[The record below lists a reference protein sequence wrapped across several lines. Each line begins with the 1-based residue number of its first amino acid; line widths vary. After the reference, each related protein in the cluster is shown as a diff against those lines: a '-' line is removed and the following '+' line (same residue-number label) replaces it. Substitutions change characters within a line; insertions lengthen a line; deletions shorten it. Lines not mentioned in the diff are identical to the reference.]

1 MTTLET
7 AMLKRAV
14 EEAER
19 RLDPEMDLPVAHA
32 PTSFYAY
39 HTALRGVRVHPLREA
54 FSCAGL
60 LIETGDPAR
69 CDRAARMLRRALQ
82 AQDRDPQ
89 SRTYGIWPYYWEE
102 PLGQMEAPDWN
113 WADFCGSE
121 LLLIVYRHPE
131 RLAEDLREPVREAI
145 RHAARSVQRRNMGPH
160 YTNICALGTFVTLAA
175 GRWLGEADL
184 WGYGVDRLRR
194 FAAHTDGTGSFNEYN
209 SPTYAFVTMRA
220 LANILTYLDDP
231 EVQRVAGGLHERVWL
246 GLAYYF
252 HAPTRQLAGPHSR
265 SYSTDLH
272 PYAKMALQVGTEGA
286 VFYYTPEDAPG
297 GAPFPARMR
306 CPAHLLGHFRG
317 LKAPVQ
323 RRELFIPARKHDDG
337 REEAFVQGTTFLHP
351 AFALGTVN
359 RSDLWHQRRP
369 FVGYWGDGRGG
380 RSLQFRGL
388 KNLYDFTSAHAVTV
402 QEQGCALSAIN
413 YLTMA
418 GDRHPS
424 FDILRDGKFR
434 ATDLR
439 VSLMLTGASGAA
451 DVRVNGEAA
460 KAGDRFAAGDRVT
473 VGLDRDGNSRAER
486 DGQERLAG
494 RTSTGASGGGAL
506 IGVCCP
512 AGTFGGSKGYGEV
525 RRDEE
530 ALWIDFVLWSGEE
543 RAWDWAEIG
552 DAAAVLAVW
561 MAGADEMAREAFD
574 RAFQAQ
580 EIVARIEDGRIEGT
594 WASPAG
600 RLKVEAPSR
609 PGDRVTQGSAFRL
622 TIDGQ
627 DVPPTRI
634 TEERILG

>member
-1 MTTLET
+1 MPLEA

-39 HTALRGVRVHPLREA
+39 HTALRGVRAHPLREA

-69 CDRAARMLRRALQ
+69 CERAARMLRRALQ

-89 SRTYGIWPYYWEE
+89 SRTYGVWPYYWEE
-102 PLGQMEAPDWN
+102 PLGQMEAPDAN

-121 LLLIVYRHPE
+121 LLLIVYRRPE
-131 RLAEDLREPVREAI
+131 RLAEDLRGPVREAI
-145 RHAARSVQRRNMGPH
+145 RHAARAVQRRNVGPH
-160 YTNICALGTFVTLAA
+160 YTNICALGAFVALAA
-175 GRWLGEADL
+175 GRWLQEADL
-184 WGYGVDRLRR
+184 WDYGVERLRR

-209 SPTYAFVTMRA
+209 SPTYAFVTMRS
-220 LANILTYLDDP
+220 LANILTHIDDP

-246 GLAYYF
+246 GLAYHF
-252 HAPTRQLAGPHSR
+252 HAPTQQLAGPHSR

-272 PYAKMALQVGTEGA
+272 SHAKVALQVGTEGA
-286 VFYYTPEDAPG
+286 VSFYTPEDVPG

-306 CPAHLLGHFRG
+306 CPAHLLDHFRR
-317 LKAPVQ
+317 LKAPAQ
-323 RRELFIPARKHDDG
+323 RRELFIPARRHDDG
-337 REEAFVQGTTFLHP
+337 REEAPVQGTTFLHP

-380 RSLQFRGL
+380 RSLQLRGL
-388 KNLYDFTSAHAVTV
+388 KNFYDFTSAHAATL
-402 QEQGCALSAIN
+402 QERGCALSAIN

-418 GDRHPS
+418 GDRHPV
-424 FDILRDGKFR
+424 FDIIRDGRFR

-439 VSLMLTGASGAA
+439 VSLMLTGAPDPA
-451 DVRVNGEAA
+451 DVRINGEAA
-460 KAGDRFAAGDRVT
+460 KAGDRFKAGDRVT
-473 VGLDRDGNSRAER
+473 IGLDRDGNA
-486 DGQERLAG
+486 
-494 RTSTGASGGGAL
+494 TSTGAFGGGAF

-530 ALWIDFVLWSGEE
+530 ALWVDFVLWSGEE
-543 RAWDWAEIG
+543 RVWDWAGVG
-552 DAAAVLAVW
+552 DAAAVVATW
-561 MAGADEMAREAFD
+561 MVGAGEMAREAFD
-574 RAFQAQ
+574 GAFQGQ
-580 EIVARIEDGRIEGT
+580 EIVARIADGWVEGA
-594 WASPAG
+594 WASPSG
-600 RLKVEAPSR
+600 GLRVEALSR

-622 TIDGQ
+622 TVDGQ
-627 DVPPTRI
+627 DVPLTRI
-634 TEERILG
+634 TEARILG